1 MEFQLT
7 RELLDQIIFGM
18 ENQDEEFY
26 VDARTEQLVTDR
38 DVDPEDLENEE
49 DRYIA
54 IPEWRSV
61 DGYNLMEKFVA
72 SLHNP
77 LYRESLRRILASGKG
92 VFRQFKDALKERREI
107 ERLWYNF
114 KERAM
119 RDVVL
124 DWYNDLRE
132 SWGLERVDLEIE
144 EDTEQLVLTDFLI
157 APPNAEHLQEIAEM
171 DRQAFRD
178 MYEER
183 SDAFSAYM
191 HRTARAADP
200 ALSDPRSIVLA
211 AGTPTGEIAGFLWS
225 IHDEIAEGQT
235 IARVRQVYVKP
246 EFRGLGVAKTM
257 VTEYLK
263 TAHQAGVAEA
273 ICPLCG
279 GGQVLSDVFQQEGGE
294 LLEQT
299 FAIDVRHWYVENV
312 LSV

>member
-18 ENQDEEFY
+18 ENQDEDFY
-26 VDARTEQLVTDR
+26 VDTHT
-38 DVDPEDLENEE
+38 EDLVSEREIDTQALENDE
-49 DRYIA
+49 DRFVA

-72 SLHNP
+72 GLHNP
-77 LYRESLRRILASGKG
+77 IYRESLRRILASGKG

-124 DWYNDLRE
+124 DWYNGLRE
-132 SWGLERVDLEIE
+132 SWGLERVELEIE
-144 EDTEQLVLTDFLI
+144 EDTEELVLTDFVI
-157 APPNAEHLQEIAEM
+157 APPEGTAFPELAEM
-171 DRQAFRD
+171 DRHAFRD
-178 MYEER
+178 MYQER
-183 SDAFSAYM
+183 SEAFSGYM
-191 HRTARAADP
+191 HRIARAADP
-200 ALSDPRSIVLA
+200 AMSDPRSVVLA
-211 AGTPTGEIAGFLWS
+211 AGTPSGEVAGFLWS

-263 TAHQAGVAEA
+263 MAHQAGVAEA

-279 GGQVLSDVFQQEGGE
+279 GGQVLSDVFQQEGGD

-299 FAIDVRHWYVENV
+299 FLIDVRHWYVENV
-312 LSV
+312 LTV